1 MIFAVHLNTLLNMS
15 FSYAKALTNN
25 LSKEPIKTP
34 TKTTTTTKAPKAPT
48 KAAIKTLPVTFAKC
62 LEKYFGEIEP
72 VGESYKP
79 VRAFRGASWGD
90 VNAYDE
96 KEDGPLNDYLDA
108 SAKKRETRVPP
119 TEQELAEEL
128 QRFKDEVER
137 KERLREQARERVQE
151 QETLCKCGCGQKAHT
166 NPRPDFA
173 GYCCN
178 WCKKHNGKRGHGEAC
193 GKIIA

>member
-1 MIFAVHLNTLLNMS
+1 MS
-15 FSYAKALTNN
+15 FSYAKALTN
-25 LSKEPIKTP
+25 PMKTP
-34 TKTTTTTKAPKAPT
+34 TKTKAPTKAPKAPT
-48 KAAIKTLPVTFAKC
+48 KAKATNTVPVTFAKC
-62 LEKYFGEIEP
+62 LEQYFGVIEP
-72 VGESYKP
+72 VGESKP
-79 VRAFRGASWGD
+79 VRAFRGACWGD

-108 SAKKRETRVPP
+108 SAKKREVRVPP
-119 TEQELAEEL
+119 TEQELEEER

-137 KERLREQARERVQE
+137 KERLREQAREQARE
-151 QETLCKCGCGQKAHT
+151 KETLCKCGCGQKAHI

-193 GKIIA
+193 GKTIA